1 MASRRLWPRWP
12 RRTFPGGSE
21 ASLVFSS
28 PSWCLFHHPTI
39 RKAWTNE
46 AKGGLWRRSAP
57 WSRLF
62 LGRKLGVP
70 RNIPNLV
77 FFIRNSLV
85 PNLPCFNHLPKNTA
99 ERGKREKKKREKRKF
114 FDCISRISFSVLLNQ
129 INIIDIL
136 VHHQVWYNRKFC
148 YGGWVLV
155 DYITAK

>member
-1 MASRRLWPRWP
+1 MASRRLRPRWP
-12 RRTFPGGSE
+12 RRTFPGESE
-21 ASLVFSS
+21 ALRVFSF

-46 AKGGLWRRSAP
+46 AKGRLWRRSAP

-85 PNLPCFNHLPKNTA
+85 PNLPCFNHPPKNTA
-99 ERGKREKKKREKRKF
+99 EKSITTFKITYRCWKLGPTFILFAAYRK
-114 FDCISRISFSVLLNQ
+114 
-129 INIIDIL
+129 
-136 VHHQVWYNRKFC
+136 
-148 YGGWVLV
+148 VLV
-155 DYITAK
+155 ITSKIRLWNPQFFKIPSFVV